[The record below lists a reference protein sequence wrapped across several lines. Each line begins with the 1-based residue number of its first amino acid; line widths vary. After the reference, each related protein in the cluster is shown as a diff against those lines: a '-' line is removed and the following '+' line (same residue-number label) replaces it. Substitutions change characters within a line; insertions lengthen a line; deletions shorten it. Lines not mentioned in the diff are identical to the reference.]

1 MHLDDDTLEQQ
12 SLWQSYNGYAGK
24 LEFEEIFGSLNVDL
38 FGRSNPLPAQLS
50 QPINPVES
58 FASDQVSRLVENLK
72 NTLYFFSKKYEHVD
86 EKMLLCGLL
95 SNHEY
100 FGMHTQHEVV
110 AHMTRM
116 HKSLFD
122 FLFKTPS
129 FSTNILINKTF
140 EVFCDAF
147 LASLRT
153 MLTSMFSAAK
163 YEPQSMVQSQSKA
176 EKKSKRQWT
185 KEEEKELLDLMQ
197 QHYPMQIPSDS
208 LAAFIQKYGR
218 SKSSLI
224 NKIQKLKNK
233 FNLNFESRENEI
245 IQSFPFVKEFKE
257 GECMLEHAVINA
269 IHAKRQLSYNQ
280 ILHFLELPKYNVD
293 QSDQLDKALY
303 RLLNEKR
310 VFCDERLFVEL
321 NKDAGPSDKK
331 SSIVDKI
338 EKHLLK
344 APLQT
349 MTLEDLKDFVVAEFP
364 VVQKDLTNIDEQLV
378 EFLKQSGR
386 FVIRS
391 QRVFY

>member
-12 SLWQSYNGYAGK
+12 SLWKSYNAYTGK

-38 FGRSNPLPAQLS
+38 FGKSVHRPTQHS
-50 QPINPVES
+50 QPVNPVES
-58 FASDQVSRLVENLK
+58 FASDQVNEFIDNLK
-72 NTLYFFSKKYEHVD
+72 NILYFFSKKYEHID
-86 EKMLLCGLL
+86 ERTLLDGLL
-95 SNHEY
+95 TNHEY
-100 FGMHTQHEVV
+100 LGIHTQHEVIGHV
-110 AHMTRM
+110 TKM

-122 FLFKTPS
+122 FLFKAPS
-129 FSTNILINKTF
+129 FSTSVLINKTL
-140 EVFCDAF
+140 EVFCETF
-147 LASLRT
+147 LASLRS
-153 MLTSMFSAAK
+153 MLTSLFSASK
-163 YEPQSMVQSQSKA
+163 YEPQSIVQSQSKG

-197 QHYPMQIPSDS
+197 KHYPMQIPNDA

-233 FNLNFESRENEI
+233 FMSNFESRENEI
-245 IQSFPFVKEFKE
+245 IQSFPFIKDFKE
-257 GECMLEHAVINA
+257 TEFSLDQAVINA

-293 QSDQLDKALY
+293 QGEQLDKVLY

-310 VFCDERLFVEL
+310 IFCDERLFVEL
-321 NKDAGPSDKK
+321 KKDAGPSDKK
-331 SSIVDKI
+331 SSILDKI

-349 MTLEDLKDFVVAEFP
+349 MTLEDLKDFVVTEFP
-364 VVQKDLTNIDEQLV
+364 VVEKDLSNFDEQLI

-386 FVIRS
+386 FVLRS

>member
-12 SLWQSYNGYAGK
+12 SLWKSYKAYTGK

-38 FGRSNPLPAQLS
+38 FGRSAHRPTHLS
-50 QPINPVES
+50 ETTNNVEG
-58 FASDQVSRLVENLK
+58 FAFDQVTEFVDNLK
-72 NTLYFFSKKYEHVD
+72 NTLYFFSKKYEHTD
-86 EKMLLCGLL
+86 EKALLNGLL
-95 SNHEY
+95 ANHEY
-100 FGMHTQHEVV
+100 LGMHCQHEI
-110 AHMTRM
+110 MTHVTKM
-116 HKSLFD
+116 IKSIFG
-122 FLFKTPS
+122 FLFKAPN
-129 FSTNILINKTF
+129 FSTGILINKTF
-140 EVFCDAF
+140 ETFSEAF
-147 LASLRT
+147 LASLRS
-153 MLTSMFSAAK
+153 MLISLFSAPK
-163 YEPQSMVQSQSKA
+163 CEPQSIVQSQSKR

-197 QHYPMQIPSDS
+197 QHYPMQIPNDF
-208 LAAFIQKYGR
+208 LADFIQKYGR

-233 FNLNFESRENEI
+233 FMSNFECRENEI
-245 IQSFPFVKEFKE
+245 IQSFPFIKDFKE
-257 GECMLEHAVINA
+257 IDSSLEQAVINA

-293 QSDQLDKALY
+293 QGDQVDKVLY

-321 NKDAGPSDKK
+321 KKDAGPSDKK

-338 EKHLLK
+338 ERHLFK

-349 MTLEDLKDFVVAEFP
+349 MTLEDLKDFVVSEFP
-364 VVQKDLTNIDEQLV
+364 VVEKDLSNFDEQLI

-386 FVIRS
+386 FVLRS